1 MSASIVIVGEG
12 LLANYAYE
20 KLSVYYDIKRQADF
34 QTDIDKGTD
43 LLLVLHDMWNPVFHR
58 QAEYTRIP
66 WLRAFISFGEG
77 IIGPFV
83 QPDIQGCSQCADM
96 RRLLAG
102 NDSKEMLEV
111 QQRLAVAKN
120 DNYDTW
126 ASHNGVLQMLHILIE
141 EVHEIL
147 CYKRSRLT
155 EHICEINLQTL
166 ASSYHFF
173 LPHPLCP
180 VCSRIPDD
188 SQNLARITLQPSP
201 KVHIDTY
208 RSRSMSE
215 LQSVLAKDYLDNK
228 TGLLNDKMYDLTP
241 PFADVTVN
249 LPLLFGNEGTAGR
262 TLSYEESE
270 LTAILEG
277 LERYNG
283 IEARSKR
290 TVVHDTFRN
299 LADRALNP
307 LTVGVHAPDQY
318 ENENFPFQSFHP
330 ERKMNWVWG
339 YSFLQERS
347 LLVPELLAYYS
358 LSRDGFV
365 YETSNG
371 CAMGGSVEEAILHG
385 IFEVIERDCFLLTW
399 YARLPLP
406 RLDLSLADDTELQL
420 MVQRMQAVGGYE
432 LHAFQSTMEHS
443 IPSVWVIAKNKKEKG
458 MNLLCAAGAHL
469 DPIRAVKG
477 ALYELA
483 GMMLTLDEKLEKHR
497 KKYEKMLSN
506 PFLVK
511 EMDHH
516 AMLYG
521 LREAEER
528 LHFLLKNEELPQ
540 TFKEAFGE
548 TKRHTDITEELQY
561 VLQTLKKKNFEVIV
575 VDQTT
580 PEIKRNGLHCVKVII
595 PGMLPMTFGH
605 HLTRLTGLERV
616 LRIPMELGYRKTPLT
631 YEQLNPHPHP
641 FP

>member
-20 KLSVYYDIKRQADF
+20 KLSVYYNVKRQTDF
-34 QTDIDKGTD
+34 QTDMNQETD
-43 LLLVLHDMWNPVFHR
+43 LLLVLHDTWNPIFHR

-83 QPDIQGCSQCADM
+83 QPNIPGCSQCADM
-96 RRLLAG
+96 RRLLAE
-102 NDSKEMLEV
+102 NDSKEMLGV
-111 QQRLAVAKN
+111 QQKLAGEQMIHHDA
-120 DNYDTW
+120 W
-126 ASHNGVLQMLHILIE
+126 ASRNGILQMFHILIE
-141 EVHEIL
+141 EVHEII

-155 EHICEINLQTL
+155 EHICTIHLQTL
-166 ASSYHFF
+166 KSSYHFF

-180 VCSRIPDD
+180 VCSQIPDD
-188 SQNLARITLQPSP
+188 SSELAHITLQPSP
-201 KVHIDTY
+201 KIDRNAY

-215 LQSVLAKDYLDNK
+215 LQDVLIKDYVSNK
-228 TGLLNDKMYDLTP
+228 TGLLNDKVYDLTP
-241 PFADVTVN
+241 PFADVTIN

-262 TLSYEESE
+262 TLSYKESE

-283 IEARSKR
+283 LEARSKR
-290 TVVHDTFRN
+290 TAIHDTFRN
-299 LADRALNP
+299 VSSHALNP
-307 LTVGVHAPDQY
+307 VTVGIHAPNQY
-318 ENENFPFQSFHP
+318 TQENFPFQPFHP
-330 ERKMNWVWG
+330 NRKMNWVWG
-339 YSFLQERS
+339 YSFLQERP

-371 CAMGGSVEEAILHG
+371 CAMGGSLEEAILHG
-385 IFEVIERDCFLLTW
+385 IFEVIERDSFLLTW
-399 YARLPLP
+399 YGELPLP
-406 RLDLSLADDTELQL
+406 RLDLSSANDIELQL
-420 MVQRMQAVGGYE
+420 MMQRMEAVGGYE
-432 LHAFQSTMEHS
+432 LHAFQSTMEHG
-443 IPSVWVIAKNKKEKG
+443 IPSVWIIAKNKKEKG

-483 GMMLTLDEKLEKHR
+483 GMMLTLDEELERHR

-528 LHFLLKNEELPQ
+528 LHFLLKDDNSQQ
-540 TFKEAFGE
+540 TFQEAFGE
-548 TKRHTDITEELQY
+548 TKRRVDITDDLQY
-561 VLQTLKKKNFEVIV
+561 VLQTLQEKNLEVIV
-575 VDQTT
+575 VKQTT
-580 PEIKRNGLHCVKVII
+580 PEIKRNGLYCVKVII
-595 PGMLPMTFGH
+595 PGMLPMTFGY
-605 HLTRLTGLERV
+605 HLTRITGLERV
-616 LRIPMELGYRKTPLT
+616 LRIPMELGYRKEPLT

>member
-20 KLSVYYDIKRQADF
+20 KLSVYYDIKQQVDF
-34 QTDIDKGTD
+34 QTDIDKETD

-102 NDSKEMLEV
+102 NDSKEMLEM
-111 QQRLAVAKN
+111 QQRLAVAKT
-120 DNYDTW
+120 DNNDTW

-155 EHICEINLQTL
+155 EHICTINLQTF

-188 SQNLARITLQPSP
+188 SQSLARITLQPSP
-201 KVHIDTY
+201 KVHIDAY

-241 PFADVTVN
+241 PFADVAVN

-299 LADRALNP
+299 LADHALNP

-318 ENENFPFQSFHP
+318 ENEDFPFQSFHP

-385 IFEVIERDCFLLTW
+385 IFEVIERDSFLLTW

-406 RLDLSLADDTELQL
+406 RLDLSSVDDTELQL

-432 LHAFQSTMEHS
+432 LHAFQSTLEHS
-443 IPSVWVIAKNKKEKG
+443 IPGVWVIAKNKKEKG

-483 GMMLTLDEKLEKHR
+483 GMMLTLDEKLEQHR
-497 KKYEKMLSN
+497 EKYEKMLSN

-521 LREAEER
+521 LQEAEER
-528 LHFLLKNEELPQ
+528 LHFLLKNEGMPR

-595 PGMLPMTFGH
+595 PGMLPMTFGYR
-605 HLTRLTGLERV
+605 LTRLTGLERV
-616 LRIPMELGYRKTPLT
+616 LQIPMELGYRKTPLT

>member
-20 KLSVYYDIKRQADF
+20 KLSVYYNVNQQNDF
-34 QTDIDKGTD
+34 QIDINRQTD
-43 LLLVLHDMWNPVFHR
+43 LLLVLHDIWNPNIHR
-58 QAEYTRIP
+58 QAEYIGIP

-83 QPDIQGCSQCADM
+83 QPRTSGCSQCADM
-96 RRLLAG
+96 RRLLAS
-102 NDSKEMLEV
+102 NDSKEMLGV
-111 QQRLAVAKN
+111 QQKLTEEETKN
-120 DNYDTW
+120 HDAW
-126 ASHNGVLQMLHILIE
+126 ASRSGILQMLHILME
-141 EVHEIL
+141 EVHEII

-155 EHICEINLQTL
+155 EHICTINLQTFK
-166 ASSYHFF
+166 SSYHFF

-180 VCSRIPDD
+180 MCSQIPDD
-188 SQNLARITLQPSP
+188 SPDLAKVTLQPSP
-201 KVHIDTY
+201 KINATSY

-215 LQSVLAKDYLDNK
+215 LQHVLAKDYLSNK
-228 TGLLNDKMYDLTP
+228 TGLLNDKVYDLTP
-241 PFADVTVN
+241 PFADVTIN

-283 IEARSKR
+283 LEARGKR
-290 TVVHDTFRN
+290 TVVYDTFRN
-299 LADRALNP
+299 IASYALNP
-307 LTVGVHAPDQY
+307 IAVGLHAPDQY
-318 ENENFPFQSFHP
+318 KKENFPFQPFHP
-330 ERKMNWVWG
+330 DRKMKWVWG
-339 YSFLQERS
+339 YSFLQEHP

-371 CAMGGSVEEAILHG
+371 CAMGGSLEEAILHG
-385 IFEVIERDCFLLTW
+385 IFEVIERDSFLLTW
-399 YARLPLP
+399 YGELPLP
-406 RLDLSLADDTELQL
+406 KLDLLSVDDIELQL
-420 MVQRMQAVGGYE
+420 MMQRIEVVGGYE
-432 LHAFQSTMEHS
+432 LHAFQSTMEHG
-443 IPSVWVIAKNKKEKG
+443 IPSVWMIAKNKKEKG

-469 DPIRAVKG
+469 DPVRAVKG

-483 GMMLTLDEKLEKHR
+483 GMMLTLDEKLENHR

-521 LREAEER
+521 LHEAEER
-528 LHFLLKNEELPQ
+528 LHFLLQNAKPKR
-540 TFKEAFGE
+540 TFQDAFGE
-548 TKRHTDITEELQY
+548 TKRHAYITEDLQC
-561 VLQTLKKKNFEVIV
+561 VLQTLKEKNLEVIV
-575 VDQTT
+575 VNQTT
-580 PEIKRNGLHCVKVII
+580 PEITRNGLHCVKVII
-595 PGMLPMTFGH
+595 PGMLPMTFGY
-605 HLTRLTGLERV
+605 HLTRLVGLERV
-616 LRIPMELGYRKTPLT
+616 LKIPAELGYRKEPLT

>member
-20 KLSVYYDIKRQADF
+20 RLSVYYDIKQQDNF
-34 QTDIDKGTD
+34 QTDIDRGTD
-43 LLLVLHDMWNPVFHR
+43 LLLVIHDMWNPVYHK
-58 QAEYTRIP
+58 QAENTRIP

-83 QPDIQGCSQCADM
+83 QPNIKGCSQCADS
-96 RRLLAG
+96 RLLLAG

-111 QQRLAVAKN
+111 QKRLVMAKTN
-120 DNYDTW
+120 HHDTW
-126 ASHNGVLQMLHILIE
+126 ASHNGVLQMLHFLIE

-147 CYKRSRLT
+147 CFRRSRLT
-155 EHICEINLQTL
+155 EHIYTINLETL
-166 ASSYHFF
+166 ASSHHFF

-180 VCSRIPDD
+180 VCSQIPDD
-188 SQNLARITLQPSP
+188 SSELARILLQPSP
-201 KVHIDTY
+201 KVHKDAY
-208 RSRSMSE
+208 RTRSMSE

-228 TGLLNDKMYDLTP
+228 TGLLNDKMYNLTP

-283 IEARSKR
+283 IQAISKR
-290 TVVHDTFRN
+290 TIVHDNFRN
-299 LADRALNP
+299 LNDVALNP
-307 LTVGVHAPDQY
+307 LTVGVHAPDEY
-318 ENENFPFQSFHP
+318 EKENFPFQRFDS

-339 YSFLQERS
+339 YSLLQERS

-358 LSRDGFV
+358 LSHDGFV

-385 IFEVIERDCFLLTW
+385 IFEVIERDSFLLTW

-406 RLDLSLADDTELQL
+406 RLDLSSVHDVELQL
-420 MVQRMQAVGGYE
+420 MMQRMEAVGGYE
-432 LHAFQSTMEHS
+432 LHAFQATMEHS
-443 IPSVWVIAKNKKEKG
+443 IPSIWIIAKNKKETG
-458 MNLLCAAGAHL
+458 MNLLCAAGSHL

-477 ALYELA
+477 ALFELA
-483 GMMLTLDEKLEKHR
+483 GMMLTLDEKLEKNQG
-497 KKYEKMLSN
+497 KYKKMLSN

-516 AMLYG
+516 SMLYG
-521 LREAEER
+521 LPEAEER
-528 LHFLLKNEELPQ
+528 LDFLLKNEGTAL
-540 TFKEAFGE
+540 TFNEAFGE
-548 TKRHTDITEELQY
+548 TKRHADIKDDLQY
-561 VLQTLKKKNFEVIV
+561 VLQTLKQKNFDVIV
-575 VDQTT
+575 VNQTS

-595 PGMLPMTFGH
+595 PGMLPMTFGY